1 MELTIEQSGYN
12 RVTLKCK
19 NTQEVMN
26 VINVI
31 LPLIDE
37 DTFFRI
43 RVLEEES
50 NESNV

>member
-12 RVTLKCK
+12 RVTLKCE
-19 NTQEVMN
+19 NVQEVMS
-26 VINVI
+26 VINVM

-37 DTFFRI
+37 DTFFKI
-43 RVLEEES
+43 RVQEES